1 METIE
6 ATLSAATIPTES
18 TTAEQTENTM
28 AESEPQEGLQEPP
41 FTLPVKFN
49 KQEYQLS
56 LEDATAY
63 AQKGMKFDTIEPM
76 LERLHSLAQRHGQS
90 TAAFVQGLCGEC
102 TDINERL
109 ADEYGQ
115 LREVCPEVDSFDKV
129 PDEVVQTAIDS
140 GMPLLYAFLQHFYGE
155 QTRIARA
162 QAAAAQARERSA
174 GVLRGETHGTPD
186 PAVEAM
192 VRGVWG

>member
-6 ATLSAATIPTES
+6 ATLSAETIPTES
-18 TTAEQTENTM
+18 TTAEQTETT
-28 AESEPQEGLQEPP
+28 AADTEPSEGLQEPP

-56 LEDATAY
+56 LEDAPAY

-76 LERLHSLAQRHGQS
+76 LDRLRSLAQQNGKS
-90 TAAFVQGLCGEC
+90 MMAYVQGLCGEC
-102 TDINERL
+102 ADINERL
-109 ADEYGQ
+109 AEEYDQ
-115 LREVCPEVDSFDKV
+115 LRQACPDVDSFDKV
-129 PDEVVQTAIDS
+129 PEEAVQTAIDS
-140 GMPLLYAFLQHFYGE
+140 GMPLLYAFLQHFYAE

-162 QAAAAQARERSA
+162 QAIADGARERSV
-174 GVLRGETHGTPD
+174 GGQRGETHKTPD

-192 VRGVWG
+192 LRGVWG

>member
-6 ATLSAATIPTES
+6 ATLSAATIPSES

-28 AESEPQEGLQEPP
+28 AETEPQEGLQQPP

-63 AQKGMKFDTIEPM
+63 AQKGMKFDTLEPM
-76 LERLHSLAQRHGQS
+76 LTRLHSLAQQHGQT

-102 TDINERL
+102 ADINERL

-115 LREVCPEVDSFDKV
+115 LREVCPEGDSFDKV
-129 PDEVVQTAIDS
+129 PEEAVQAAIDN
-140 GMPLLYAFLQHFYGE
+140 GTPLLYAFLQHFYEE

-162 QAAAAQARERSA
+162 QAIADGARERSV
-174 GVLRGETHGTPD
+174 GGQRGETHKTPD

-192 VRGVWG
+192 LRGVWG